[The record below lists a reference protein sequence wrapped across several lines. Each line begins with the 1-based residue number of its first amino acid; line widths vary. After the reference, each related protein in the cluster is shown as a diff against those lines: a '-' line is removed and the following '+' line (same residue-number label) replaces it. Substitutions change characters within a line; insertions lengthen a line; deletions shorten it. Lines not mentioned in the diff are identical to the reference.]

1 MGANPEARPGCT
13 LGKTKQARAQQD
25 HARSAR
31 RTSQAQ
37 RRWRVVS
44 MKRRQYYK
52 RPIKR
57 HYGGELP

>member
-1 MGANPEARPGCT
+1 MGAACG
-13 LGKTKQARAQQD
+13 D
-25 HARSAR
+25 
-31 RTSQAQ
+31 RTVAESQP
-37 RRWRVVS
+37 